1 MQRLDGMRPFLVVYA
16 TRSGHTRRVAER
28 IVDRIR
34 TLAHEAQ
41 LQDARTEA
49 LPPLERY
56 SAVILAAGV
65 HLGHH
70 KPEMLR
76 FVRARRDELAQVPTL
91 FFSVSMTEAAAEDFH
106 RPDDERT
113 EARHAVQKL
122 LADFV
127 LETGWSPPKAVPVAG
142 ALTGS
147 SDRRRALLRKLLRR
161 EVTEQP
167 AGDVVFTDWA
177 AVNLTVDNLVRE
189 AVERSRRLP
198 PPSEAPEFRTALEG
212 AVVAP

>member
-1 MQRLDGMRPFLVVYA
+1 MVYA

-34 TLAHEAQ
+34 TLAHVGQ

-91 FFSVSMTEAAAEDFH
+91 FF
-106 RPDDERT
+106 R
-113 EARHAVQKL
+113 
-122 LADFV
+122 
-127 LETGWSPPKAVPVAG
+127 
-142 ALTGS
+142 
-147 SDRRRALLRKLLRR
+147 
-161 EVTEQP
+161 
-167 AGDVVFTDWA
+167 
-177 AVNLTVDNLVRE
+177 
-189 AVERSRRLP
+189 
-198 PPSEAPEFRTALEG
+198 
-212 AVVAP
+212 